1 MLHRAHLL
9 SRRVGKTSATCTI
22 HRNSVGNPGQP
33 LAKVIGVD
41 ILRFLSTSHRRNG
54 PSTAMDGVCG
64 YEILELGLGRKKLV
78 AFTAGEINREVE
90 ICCFDKRYVS

>member
-1 MLHRAHLL
+1 
-9 SRRVGKTSATCTI
+9 
-22 HRNSVGNPGQP
+22 
-33 LAKVIGVD
+33 
-41 ILRFLSTSHRRNG
+41 
-54 PSTAMDGVCG
+54 MDGVCG